1 MGGRYTETEAET
13 IRATPSC
20 PRSRASTDLCVFI
33 SGDPL
38 STNVISR
45 RRSSHGSCSTSL
57 RSSTCTPPMLLT
69 SAVAGGWSMNDRA
82 FYPELVVEQI
92 DLSFRGLDDMERFL
106 AERRVS
112 AEAGAA
118 PDRGDRIVLA
128 QILEN
133 TYTAVETALLRISQG
148 FDKSLSPERWSVDG
162 AHAVWAF
169 QALLPR
175 ARL

>member
-1 MGGRYTETEAET
+1 
-13 IRATPSC
+13 
-20 PRSRASTDLCVFI
+20 
-33 SGDPL
+33 
-38 STNVISR
+38 
-45 RRSSHGSCSTSL
+45 
-57 RSSTCTPPMLLT
+57 MLLT

-148 FDKSLSPERWSVDG
+148 FDKSLSPER
-162 AHAVWAF
+162 
-169 QALLPR
+169 
-175 ARL
+175 